1 MNSGPGDKRSG
12 ISPPRGSPRIVKNG
26 VSGGMGHFLIPNSS
40 SSSSS
45 SNEIGDGKTIR
56 STAAISHRNSVIGII
71 RWSKPWGR
79 NKQERGIFS
88 CVQPKK
94 KKKKKIVFSRR
105 RRGGKKFISDLLE
118 EVGGTQSRSSL
129 RSGFATLRCCNAYTT
144 RKRSFNE
151 ALNRVSIMARKPLF
165 PRPSSYSIIGVESSR
180 RFERR

>member
-12 ISPPRGSPRIVKNG
+12 ISPPRGSPRIVKN
-26 VSGGMGHFLIPNSS
+26 VSGGMGHFLIPNS

-88 CVQPKK
+88 CVQKK
-94 KKKKKIVFSRR
+94 KKNSFLSSSTKGREKIHF
-105 RRGGKKFISDLLE
+105 
-118 EVGGTQSRSSL
+118 RSS
-129 RSGFATLRCCNAYTT
+129 RGSRWNAKSILSP
-144 RKRSFNE
+144 KRFRHL
-151 ALNRVSIMARKPLF
+151 ALLQRLYHS
-165 PRPSSYSIIGVESSR
+165 
-180 RFERR
+180 

>member
-12 ISPPRGSPRIVKNG
+12 ISPPRGSPRIVKN
-26 VSGGMGHFLIPNSS
+26 VSGGMGHFLIPNS

-79 NKQERGIFS
+79 NKQEREIFS

-94 KKKKKIVFSRR
+94 KNSFLSSSTKGREKIHF
-105 RRGGKKFISDLLE
+105 
-118 EVGGTQSRSSL
+118 RSS
-129 RSGFATLRCCNAYTT
+129 RGSRGNAKSILSP
-144 RKRSFNE
+144 KRFRHL
-151 ALNRVSIMARKPLF
+151 ALLQRLYHS
-165 PRPSSYSIIGVESSR
+165 
-180 RFERR
+180 

>member
-26 VSGGMGHFLIPNSS
+26 VSGGMGHFLIPNS

-94 KKKKKIVFSRR
+94 KKKKNSFSRRR

>member
-26 VSGGMGHFLIPNSS
+26 VSGGMGHFLIPNS

-88 CVQPKK
+88 YNQKK
-94 KKKKKIVFSRR
+94 KKKKVFSRC

>member
-26 VSGGMGHFLIPNSS
+26 VSGGMGHFLIPNS

-94 KKKKKIVFSRR
+94 KKKNSFLSSSTKGREKIHF
-105 RRGGKKFISDLLE
+105 
-118 EVGGTQSRSSL
+118 RSS
-129 RSGFATLRCCNAYTT
+129 RGSRGNAKSILSP
-144 RKRSFNE
+144 KRFRHL
-151 ALNRVSIMARKPLF
+151 ALLQRLYHS
-165 PRPSSYSIIGVESSR
+165 
-180 RFERR
+180 

>member
-26 VSGGMGHFLIPNSS
+26 VSGGMGHFLIPNS

-88 CVQPKK
+88 YNQK
-94 KKKKKIVFSRR
+94 KKKKKIVFLVVDEGEGKNSFPIFSR
-105 RRGGKKFISDLLE
+105 K
-118 EVGGTQSRSSL
+118 
-129 RSGFATLRCCNAYTT
+129 SGERKVDPLSEAVSPPCVVATLIPLVNDPLT
-144 RKRSFNE
+144 R
-151 ALNRVSIMARKPLF
+151 L
-165 PRPSSYSIIGVESSR
+165 
-180 RFERR
+180 

>member
-26 VSGGMGHFLIPNSS
+26 VSGGMGHFLIPNS

-88 CVQPKK
+88 YNQKK
-94 KKKKKIVFSRR
+94 KKKNSFLSSSTKGREKIHFRSSRGSRR
-105 RRGGKKFISDLLE
+105 NAKSILSPKRFRHLALL
-118 EVGGTQSRSSL
+118 QRLYHS
-129 RSGFATLRCCNAYTT
+129 
-144 RKRSFNE
+144 
-151 ALNRVSIMARKPLF
+151 
-165 PRPSSYSIIGVESSR
+165 
-180 RFERR
+180 

>member
-26 VSGGMGHFLIPNSS
+26 VSGGMGHFLIPNS

-88 CVQPKK
+88 YNQK